1 MARGS
6 WLGLYNDVIDGMMLQ
21 RREQEML
28 LLMAIAKHCD
38 PFGFCFPGRI
48 NLMRIRRISQP
59 VYERRLTFLEDH
71 SYVAV
76 VETYDYRRRQT
87 QFDFQVNPRVLY
99 VREEVQEYCE
109 RVFDGDQ
116 ERDFGFEKSFLEIL
130 FRTKESQPE
139 ALPESETETETASA
153 TRSQT
158 RDNNQLRAA
167 SRQQGRNTST
177 MRNQPTAT
185 QRTAPQQRQQ
195 AQTSNHNPQA
205 GGPDEFTAL
214 MAADVDDDRIVK
226 EIVHVVSTT
235 DHQAAA
241 AVATYP
247 REGIV
252 HWLEITARR
261 REKGTLDKPGGFFFK
276 MLQRH
281 VVPIVIPEPQN
292 PKQQHEAYQDW
303 ENDQSSETEEL

>member
-1 MARGS
+1 MATGS

-21 RREQEML
+21 RREQELL

-48 NLMRIRRISQP
+48 NLMRLRRISQP
-59 VYERRLTFLEDH
+59 VYERRLAFLQDH

-76 VETYDYRRRQT
+76 TETYDYRRRQA
-87 QFDFQVNPRVLY
+87 QFDFQINPRVLY
-99 VREEVQEYCE
+99 VRAEVQEYCE
-109 RVFDGDQ
+109 RVFDCEQ

-139 ALPESETETETASA
+139 AVPESETESEPASA
-153 TRSQT
+153 TSSLT
-158 RDNNQLRAA
+158 RNNNQLRTAP
-167 SRQQGRNTST
+167 RQQGRTATT

-195 AQTSNHNPQA
+195 AQTSNDHPQA

-214 MAADVDDDRIVK
+214 LASDVDDGRIID
-226 EIVHVVSTT
+226 EIVHAVSTT
-235 DHQAAA
+235 KHQAAA

-252 HWLEITARR
+252 HWLEQAARR
-261 REKGTLDKPGGFFFK
+261 RNKGTLQKPGGWFFS

-281 VVPIVIPEPQN
+281 VLPI
-292 PKQQHEAYQDW
+292 
-303 ENDQSSETEEL
+303 ETPGPNGQTSDEWDH